1 MKVGLQAFVTE
12 STANPANIARKAE
25 AVGFDSIF
33 IPEHPIIPVHHRTRY
48 PMGDGSI
55 PEVYAHMPDPFI
67 ALALAAGA
75 TSRLKLATGI
85 CLVPERD
92 PIVMA
97 KEIST
102 LDHFSG
108 GRFMFGI
115 GAGWLADESEI
126 MGVDFKRRWPMT
138 REYIAAMKE
147 LWTKPEPSFEG
158 KFVSFPKVKFF
169 PKPAQKPNPPIII
182 GAGGMGLSCERALKD
197 TVEMGDGWMPLGLTP
212 AQLSAELGNL
222 RAMCAEAKR
231 DFSKIEI
238 TFLMLEMPS
247 DPARADQGIW
257 RGRNSSRAGKRADLG
272 AREVR
277 ARVGGPGARL
287 YPLDAAGAG

>member
-12 STANPANIARKAE
+12 TTANPANIARKAE
-25 AVGFDSIF
+25 ALGFDSMF
-33 IPEHPIIPVHHRTRY
+33 IPEHPIIPIHHRTRY
-48 PMGDGSI
+48 PLGDGSI
-55 PEVYAHMPDPFI
+55 PEVYAHMPDPFV

-75 TSRLKLATGI
+75 TTRLKLATGI

-92 PIVMA
+92 PILMA

-126 MGVDFKRRWPMT
+126 MGVEFKRRWPMT

-169 PKPAQKPNPPIII
+169 PKPAQKPHPPIII
-182 GAGGMGLSCERALKD
+182 GAGGMGVGCERALKD
-197 TVEMGDGWMPLGLTP
+197 TVAIGDGWMPLGLTP
-212 AQLSAELGNL
+212 AQLSTELGNL

-231 DFSKIEI
+231 DFAKIEI
-238 TFLMLEMPS
+238 TFLMLEMPP
-247 DPARADQGIW
+247 DPARAIREYEEVGTHRVLVSAPTLAPDKYE
-257 RGRNSSRAGKRADLG
+257 RELEDLARAC
-272 AREVR
+272 VR
-277 ARVGGPGARL
+277 
-287 YPLDAAGAG
+287 

>member
-1 MKVGLQAFVTE
+1 MKIGLQAFITDN
-12 STANPANIARKAE
+12 TANPANIARKAE

-33 IPEHPIIPVHHRTRY
+33 IPEHPIIPIHHRTPY
-48 PMGDGSI
+48 PMGDGTI
-55 PEVYAHMPDPFI
+55 PEFYAHMPDPFVG
-67 ALALAAGA
+67 LALAAGA
-75 TSRLKLATGI
+75 TTRLKLATGI

-126 MGVDFKRRWPMT
+126 MGVEFKRRWPMT

-158 KFVSFPKVKFF
+158 EFVRFPKVKFF
-169 PKPAQKPNPPIII
+169 PKPAQKPHPPIII
-182 GAGGMGLSCERALKD
+182 GAGGMGLNCERALKD
-197 TVEMGDGWMPLGLTP
+197 TVAIGDGWMPLGLTP
-212 AQLSAELGNL
+212 AQLATELEKL
-222 RAMCAEAKR
+222 RAMCAQAKR
-231 DFSKIEI
+231 DFNKIEI
-238 TFLMLEMPS
+238 TFLMLETPP
-247 DPARADQGIW
+247 DAARVIKEYQEAGAHRVLVGAPTLAPDKYERELDDLARACIC
-257 RGRNSSRAGKRADLG
+257 
-272 AREVR
+272 
-277 ARVGGPGARL
+277 
-287 YPLDAAGAG
+287 

>member
-1 MKVGLQAFVTE
+1 LRDNTSADIHRYPARDKEPHMKIGLQAFVTE
-12 STANPANIARKAE
+12 RTANPANIARKAE
-25 AVGFDSIF
+25 SLGFDSMF
-33 IPEHPIIPVHHRTRY
+33 VPEHPIIPVHHRTPY
-48 PMGDGSI
+48 PMGDGTI
-55 PEVYAHMPDPFI
+55 PEIYAHMPDPFI
-67 ALALAAGA
+67 SLALAAGA
-75 TSRLKLATGI
+75 TSRLKVATGI

-126 MGVDFKRRWPMT
+126 MGVEFKRRWPMT

-169 PKPAQKPNPPIII
+169 PSPHRSPIRRSSSGPAEWARTASARSRIRSRLATAGCLWDSRPRNCQLSSEICVRCAQKP
-182 GAGGMGLSCERALKD
+182 AATSTKLKS
-197 TVEMGDGWMPLGLTP
+197 P
-212 AQLSAELGNL
+212 
-222 RAMCAEAKR
+222 
-231 DFSKIEI
+231 F
-238 TFLMLEMPS
+238 
-247 DPARADQGIW
+247 
-257 RGRNSSRAGKRADLG
+257 
-272 AREVR
+272 
-277 ARVGGPGARL
+277 
-287 YPLDAAGAG
+287 

>member
-1 MKVGLQAFVTE
+1 MKIGLQAFVTE
-12 STANPANIARKAE
+12 STADPASIARKAE
-25 AVGFDSIF
+25 ALGFDSIF
-33 IPEHPIIPVHHRTRY
+33 IPEHPIIPIQHRTPY
-48 PMGDGSI
+48 PLGDGSI
-55 PEVYAHMPDPFI
+55 PELYAHMPDPFV

-75 TSRLKLATGI
+75 TTRLKLGTGI

-102 LDHFSG
+102 LDHYSG
-108 GRFMFGI
+108 GRFLFGI

-126 MGVDFKRRWPMT
+126 MGVEFKRRWPMT

-158 KFVSFPKVKFF
+158 KFVRFPKVKFF
-169 PKPAQKPNPPIII
+169 PKPAQKPHPPVII
-182 GAGGMGLSCERALKD
+182 GAGGIGPSCERALKD
-197 TVEMGDGWMPLGLTP
+197 TVAMGDGWMPLGLTP

-222 RAMCAEAKR
+222 RRMCAEAKR

-238 TFLMLEMPS
+238 TFLMLETPAAA
-247 DPARADQGIW
+247 ARAIKEYQEVGAHRVLVGAPTLAPDKYE
-257 RGRNSSRAGKRADLG
+257 RELEDL
-272 AREVR
+272 
-277 ARVGGPGARL
+277 ARVCIR
-287 YPLDAAGAG
+287 

>member
-1 MKVGLQAFVTE
+1 LRDNWLGPSGDKERQMKIGLQTFVTE
-12 STANPANIARKAE
+12 HTANPANIARKAE
-25 AVGFDSIF
+25 ALGFDSMF

-75 TSRLKLATGI
+75 TSHLKLATGI

-102 LDHFSG
+102 LDHFSN

-126 MGVDFKRRWPMT
+126 MGVEFKQRWPMT
-138 REYIAAMKE
+138 REYVAAMKE
-147 LWTKPEPSFEG
+147 LWTSPEPSFEG
-158 KFVSFPKVKFF
+158 KFVRFPKVKFF
-169 PKPAQKPNPPIII
+169 AKASS
-182 GAGGMGLSCERALKD
+182 ADHHR
-197 TVEMGDGWMPLGLTP
+197 GWRNGC
-212 AQLSAELGNL
+212 GL
-222 RAMCAEAKR
+222 RARTEGYGR
-231 DFSKIEI
+231 DWRR
-238 TFLMLEMPS
+238 M
-247 DPARADQGIW
+247 DAARVDARAIVD
-257 RGRNSSRAGKRADLG
+257 
-272 AREVR
+272 
-277 ARVGGPGARL
+277 
-287 YPLDAAGAG
+287 

>member
-1 MKVGLQAFVTE
+1 
-12 STANPANIARKAE
+12 
-25 AVGFDSIF
+25 
-33 IPEHPIIPVHHRTRY
+33 
-48 PMGDGSI
+48 MGDGTI
-55 PEVYAHMPDPFI
+55 PESYAHMPDPFV
-67 ALALAAGA
+67 ALALAAAA
-75 TSRLKLATGI
+75 TTRLKLATGI

-126 MGVDFKRRWPMT
+126 MGVEFKRRWPMT

-158 KFVSFPKVKFF
+158 EFVRFPKVKFF
-169 PKPAQKPNPPIII
+169 PKPAQKPHPPIII
-182 GAGGMGLSCERALKD
+182 GAGGMGVSCERALKD
-197 TVEMGDGWMPLGLTP
+197 TVAIGDGWMPLGLTP
-212 AQLSAELGNL
+212 AQLATELGNL
-222 RAMCAEAKR
+222 RAMCAQAKR

-238 TFLMLEMPS
+238 TFLMLETPP
-247 DPARADQGIW
+247 DVARVIKEYREAGAHRVLVGAPTLAPDKYERELEELARACI
-257 RGRNSSRAGKRADLG
+257 R
-272 AREVR
+272 
-277 ARVGGPGARL
+277 
-287 YPLDAAGAG
+287 

>member
-1 MKVGLQAFVTE
+1 MKIGLQAFVTD

-33 IPEHPIIPVHHRTRY
+33 IPEHPIIPIHHRTPY
-48 PMGDGSI
+48 PMGDGTI
-55 PEVYAHMPDPFI
+55 PEFYAHMPDPFV

-75 TSRLKLATGI
+75 TTRLKLATGI

-92 PIVMA
+92 PLMMA

-126 MGVDFKRRWPMT
+126 MGVEFKRRWPMT

-147 LWTKPEPSFEG
+147 LWTKPSRASR
-158 KFVSFPKVKFF
+158 VSSSAFPRSSFF
-169 PKPAQKPNPPIII
+169 PSPRRSPIRRSSLAPAGWGSAASARSRIRSPSV
-182 GAGGMGLSCERALKD
+182 M
-197 TVEMGDGWMPLGLTP
+197 DGCRSG
-212 AQLSAELGNL
+212 
-222 RAMCAEAKR
+222 
-231 DFSKIEI
+231 
-238 TFLMLEMPS
+238 
-247 DPARADQGIW
+247 
-257 RGRNSSRAGKRADLG
+257 
-272 AREVR
+272 
-277 ARVGGPGARL
+277 
-287 YPLDAAGAG
+287 